1 MIQEGFFVWHWLTS
15 ITQLR
20 DFLSSNH
27 WQVPSFLRAFLLP
40 QQLSFSCFSVSKIYY
55 SRPYI
60 KDAVWA
66 NQLSSGDWKKSS
78 GEKVI
83 VFSYFNRNMKCESLL
98 YYTIKIWYCVWL
110 QRVFKMCDIYSFS
123 KQGSTHS
130 NIFKTIITKIFQK
143 S

>member
-1 MIQEGFFVWHWLTS
+1 MFKHFLFSDKNNCDLKPIAFYTKIQSDSDSNEFNPWYRKVWHWLTS

-27 WQVPSFLRAFLLP
+27 WQVPSFLRAFVLP

-66 NQLSSGDWKKSS
+66 NQLSSGDWEKSS
-78 GEKVI
+78 EEKVI
-83 VFSYFNRNMKCESLL
+83 VFSYFNRNVKCEKLL
-98 YYTIKIWYCVWL
+98 YQI
-110 QRVFKMCDIYSFS
+110 
-123 KQGSTHS
+123 
-130 NIFKTIITKIFQK
+130 
-143 S
+143 